1 MSRGGARPGAGRPL
15 GAKTKSPTTRAAR
28 VAAATKTAVGVLLKT
43 GKDPFEGDAHA
54 LLVWAYKNPEL
65 PATMRLQ
72 AAIAA
77 APFEKPK
84 LVAAHVGFRLPNQ
97 MTDAELIATIEFVER
112 EQTLTLEDQRAA
124 REDVDQALGARPRAR
139 PQL

>member
-1 MSRGGARPGAGRPL
+1 M
-15 GAKTKSPTTRAAR
+15 
-28 VAAATKTAVGVLLKT
+28 AAATKTAVDVLLKT

-65 PATMRLQ
+65 PGTMRLQ

-77 APFEKPK
+77 APFEKPR
-84 LVAAHVGFRLPNQ
+84 LVAAHVNFRLPSQ

-112 EQTLTLEDQRAA
+112 EQTLAIEDQRAA
-124 REDVDQALGARPRAR
+124 REDVDQRAR
-139 PQL
+139 LS

>member
-1 MSRGGARPGAGRPL
+1 
-15 GAKTKSPTTRAAR
+15 
-28 VAAATKTAVGVLLKT
+28 VAAATKTAVDVLLKT

-65 PATMRLQ
+65 PGTMRLQ

-124 REDVDQALGARPRAR
+124 REDVDQALGARPRG
-139 PQL
+139 

>member
-15 GAKTKSPTTRAAR
+15 GAKTKGPTTRAAR
-28 VAAATKTAVGVLLKT
+28 VAAATKTAVDVLLKT

-54 LLVWAYKNPEL
+54 LLVWAYKNPEI

-77 APFEKPK
+77 APYEKPR
-84 LVAAHVGFRLPNQ
+84 LVAAHLDFRLPNQ

-112 EQTLTLEDQRAA
+112 EQSLALEDQRAA
-124 REDVDQALGARPRAR
+124 REDVDQALAASGILRN
-139 PQL
+139 